1 MRRSTKFTFSALL
14 VGASLAFAPI
24 SDPVRAQEKSVTAD
38 MILNDPGAPVAGN
51 SRGDV
56 TIVAFLDYNCPFC
69 KQSAPA
75 LEKLVKTDGNIRLV
89 YKDWPI
95 LTPASFHGAQLAL
108 AAKYQGKY
116 EQVHHAL
123 MGIPG
128 RKISKEKMTEV
139 VRVSGVDIDRLNQ
152 DLKQHGAEIL
162 ELLQRNLAQADA
174 LGLQGTP
181 VYLIGPFKVA
191 AALGYDEFKQVVA
204 DARARQ

>member
-1 MRRSTKFTFSALL
+1 
-14 VGASLAFAPI
+14 
-24 SDPVRAQEKSVTAD
+24 
-38 MILNDPGAPVAGN
+38 
-51 SRGDV
+51 
-56 TIVAFLDYNCPFC
+56 
-69 KQSAPA
+69 
-75 LEKLVKTDGNIRLV
+75 
-89 YKDWPI
+89 
-95 LTPASFHGAQLAL
+95 
-108 AAKYQGKY
+108 
-116 EQVHHAL
+116 

-139 VRVSGVDIDRLNQ
+139 VRASGVDVDRLNQ

-181 VYLIGPFKVA
+181 VYLIGPFQVA